1 MTTGR
6 PAVDALACQEW
17 CFPNNDHHQFRA
29 YQHGM
34 AASAIFSN
42 CLVSLPTGMGK
53 TLIAAVVVKNYM
65 RFFPEG
71 AVVFMAP
78 TRPLVQQ
85 QVSATRYMRRACQ
98 IQVLR
103 LLLSGRR
110 WSRVVQ
116 CHSRGS

>member
-1 MTTGR
+1 MMAFQEAYDGSGSGL
-6 PAVDALACQEW
+6 VGGLAL
-17 CFPNNDHHQFRA
+17 
-29 YQHGM
+29 GIV
-34 AASAIFSN
+34 AAMLFLGAI
-42 CLVSLPTGMGK
+42 
-53 TLIAAVVVKNYM
+53 
-65 RFFPEG
+65 
-71 AVVFMAP
+71 VFMAP

-85 QVSATRYMRRACQ
+85 QVSATRYVRRACQ